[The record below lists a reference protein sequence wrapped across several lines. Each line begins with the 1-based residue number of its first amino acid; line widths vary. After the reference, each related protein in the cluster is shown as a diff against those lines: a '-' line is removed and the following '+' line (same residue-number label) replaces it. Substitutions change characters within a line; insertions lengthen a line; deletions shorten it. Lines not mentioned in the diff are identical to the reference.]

1 MSSGRSSSPK
11 SSRRG
16 TSYRRKKKKKKKTK
30 LILPKISNDEQL
42 MMDRMKKYWY
52 DSLTAKPSK
61 EEQLNIPGYTF
72 ISARQVIY
80 IDSYEARGL
89 RKSIQCDSIAQLF
102 QLFIKYKGRNM
113 LPELRILI
121 TNALFSNRE
130 KAQSI
135 ISNFEIINKYI
146 ESNDFKIP
154 PQSKNK
160 FRNQSSR
167 FSPNHTSFST
177 SSSGNNPDNV

>member
-30 LILPKISNDEQL
+30 LILPKISNDEQM

-61 EEQLNIPGYTF
+61 EEQLKIPGYTF

-102 QLFIKYKGRNM
+102 QLFVKYKGRNM
-113 LPELRILI
+113 
-121 TNALFSNRE
+121 
-130 KAQSI
+130 SI
-135 ISNFEIINKYI
+135 EYKHF
-146 ESNDFKIP
+146 
-154 PQSKNK
+154 
-160 FRNQSSR
+160 
-167 FSPNHTSFST
+167 
-177 SSSGNNPDNV
+177 